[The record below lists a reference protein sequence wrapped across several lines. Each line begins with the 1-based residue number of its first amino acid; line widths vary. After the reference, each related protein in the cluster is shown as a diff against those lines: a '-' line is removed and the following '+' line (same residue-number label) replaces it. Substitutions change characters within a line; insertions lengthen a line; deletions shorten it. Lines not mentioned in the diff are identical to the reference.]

1 MPSLCWIVLFASC
14 KGIGILEYVKFS
26 LGESRILENFVYGI
40 FHGILGFGIW
50 NTVQG
55 IRNPLRIGIQNP
67 SSTDEDWNQ
76 VSGIRNPCTTVLDS
90 LTRGD
95 TIHQVP
101 VVQTLDSAIQWIVQ
115 SVFLILIRWIVI
127 YPMDSAIQRL
137 SNRGQ
142 MNLPRQ
148 IFNESALGKSV
159 LLW

>member
-1 MPSLCWIVLFASC
+1 M
-14 KGIGILEYVKFS
+14 KFS

-101 VVQTLDSAIQWIVQ
+101 VVQTLDSAIQWIAQ

-127 YPMDSAIQRL
+127 YPVDSAIQWINYYPLDSAIGFPNTYPLDSDL
-137 SNRGQ
+137 SDG
-142 MNLPRQ
+142 
-148 IFNESALGKSV
+148 
-159 LLW
+159 